1 MSSFEKLGAQ
11 DREVYEAIIN
21 ELKRQREGLEMIP
34 SENFTSQAVLEAM
47 GSILTNKY
55 SEGYPA
61 HRYYGGNQFID
72 VVEKAAQDRAKALF
86 KVPHVNV
93 QPYSGS
99 PANLA
104 IYMAVCKPGD
114 TIMGQ
119 NLPDGG
125 HLTHG
130 FKTSLTGQIFNSV
143 PYHVKADGY
152 LDVEEAA
159 RLAKEHKPKLIWI
172 GATAYTRPLPFKEF
186 AEIAEECGAYLAADI
201 SHISGLIAAGAH
213 ESPVDYVDIVMT
225 TTHKTLRGPRGA
237 MIMVTEKG
245 LKKDPDLASK
255 IDKTI
260 FPGMQGGPH
269 NHITAGIA
277 IALAEASTPE
287 FREYGR
293 QIVTNARS
301 LGESLKR
308 RNVKL
313 VTGGTDNHMLLIDL
327 IPFGN
332 GLGVFVQDALDQA
345 NITVNKNTIPKD
357 PAPPFYPSG
366 IRLGTPAL
374 TTRGMKEAEM
384 DEIGGLIA
392 DVIEETMRVLPSKQ
406 LPEDKETRQAM
417 IRAFKEQ
424 LPANQ
429 KLAEV
434 RQKVIKLCERFPLY
448 PGMAEEPTG
457 KP

>member
-1 MSSFEKLGAQ
+1 MMSNFEKLGSQ
-11 DREVYEAIIN
+11 DPQIHEAIMN

-72 VVEKAAQDRAKALF
+72 VVEKTAQDRAKALF
-86 KVPHVNV
+86 KVAHVNV

-152 LDVEEAA
+152 LDIEEAA
-159 RLAKEHKPKLIWI
+159 RLAKVHKPKLIWI

-186 AEIAEECGAYLAADI
+186 AKIAEECGAYLAADV

-245 LKKDPDLASK
+245 LKKDPDLANK

-277 IALAEASTPE
+277 IALAEASTPA
-287 FREYGR
+287 FKEYGN
-293 QIVTNARS
+293 QIVRNARA

-308 RNVKL
+308 RNIKL

-327 IPFGN
+327 TPFGS

-374 TTRGMKEAEM
+374 TTRGMKEPEM

-392 DVIEETMRVLPSKQ
+392 DVVEETMRILPSRQ
-406 LPEDKETRQAM
+406 LPDDKDTRQSM

-424 LPANQ
+424 LPANK
-429 KLAEV
+429 KLAAV
-434 RQKVIKLCERFPLY
+434 RQNVMRLCERFPLY
-448 PGMAEEPTG
+448 PGMA
-457 KP
+457 